1 MRGFRSVR
9 RRRLPA
15 TRSSAV
21 IVAGVLLLTALV
33 APATM
38 AAAPNPSQGSAIVD
52 GNIDDW
58 SLGDDFFADM
68 TDAGIADR
76 PVRAKLFL
84 RYDCDSN
91 TLFALVLA
99 QGNDKAQQTRPEN
112 AYVRIDGTGKLIS
125 GGEPANGEFEW
136 VSGDGTLADGWEGG
150 NELAPGSYSLR
161 AHVLIDDD
169 STDGYAPMDPIGR
182 EVPLVIECQDVE
194 PTPTPTPTPVD
205 PTPTPD
211 DDVDPTDPPVDGG
224 VLPTTR
230 TNPQA
235 TLPPTDTID
244 QATTAQ
250 PASVGMVLL
259 LLGVTSM
266 ATLVVTARRRRPIV
280 ATAEEPTER

>member
-1 MRGFRSVR
+1 M
-9 RRRLPA
+9 PA
-15 TRSSAV
+15 SPIGRFARSSSCAT
-21 IVAGVLLLTALV
+21 TA
-33 APATM
+33 
-38 AAAPNPSQGSAIVD
+38 I
-52 GNIDDW
+52 
-58 SLGDDFFADM
+58 
-68 TDAGIADR
+68 
-76 PVRAKLFL
+76 
-84 RYDCDSN
+84 SN

-205 PTPTPD
+205 DPTPTPD
-211 DDVDPTDPPVDGG
+211 DTETSTRRTRRSTVASFRPPARTRRPRCRRPTPSIRRRRPSR
-224 VLPTTR
+224 P
-230 TNPQA
+230 
-235 TLPPTDTID
+235 
-244 QATTAQ
+244 
-250 PASVGMVLL
+250 SVGMVLL